1 MTSLLRCEGM
11 TLQYDQ
17 IVALEDV
24 GFEVFEGERLV
35 IAGENGSGKS
45 TLLKGLLGL
54 MPRTRGTVRLG
65 GGLTQKDIGYLPQQT
80 ELQRNFPASV
90 MEVAISGC
98 LAHKGL
104 RPFYSRAERQ
114 RAREALDMVGMGS
127 YEKHPY
133 GALSGGQQ
141 QRVAL
146 ARALCAGTRL
156 LLLDEPV
163 TGLDPAITAELY
175 RLLDLLHKE
184 HGMAMVMV
192 SHDIQSALEHADKVL
207 HLKRRTL
214 FYGTQE
220 DYRRSPIGARWLGGT
235 DDDMAS

>member
-1 MTSLLRCEGM
+1 MTSLLSCEGL

-54 MPRTRGTVRLG
+54 MPRARGKVHLG

-90 MEVAISGC
+90 MEVTISGC

-104 RPFYSRAERQ
+104 RPYYNRAERQ
-114 RAREALDMVGMGS
+114 RAREALEMVGMS
-127 YEKHPY
+127 SFEKHPY

-141 QRVAL
+141 QRVRL

-175 RLLDLLHKE
+175 RLLDTLHEE

-207 HLKRRTL
+207 HLQKRVL
-214 FYGTQE
+214 FFGTQE